1 MKRGVPY
8 FGNPNTGDPSPL
20 AEIYVQE
27 SQPAIL
33 QIACVLFRLVIRVS
47 RDQFH
52 LFSRRARTLSSSSL
66 AKPKRGN

>member
-33 QIACVLFRLVIRVS
+33 QIACVLIRVS